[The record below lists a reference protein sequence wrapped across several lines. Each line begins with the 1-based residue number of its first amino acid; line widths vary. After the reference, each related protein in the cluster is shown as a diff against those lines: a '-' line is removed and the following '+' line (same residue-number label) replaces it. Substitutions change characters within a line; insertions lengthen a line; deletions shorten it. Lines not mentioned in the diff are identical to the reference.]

1 MYILKDSCIC
11 INIYSSILSIRA
23 RSSELVPEQ
32 NCNQNFTDANIKLMR
47 ACYWGACAEALE
59 MMQRVMQ
66 AAQDNGWLNN
76 TIVVYTSDHGDM
88 SLEHMQYL
96 KNSFY
101 EPSSRVPLIMVPFNV
116 PGISPSQQGMPSS
129 TLNHPP
135 AAVVTS

>member
-1 MYILKDSCIC
+1 MYLLKDSFIC
-11 INIYSSILSIRA
+11 MNMHSSILSIHV

-32 NCNQNFTDANIKLMR
+32 NCNQNFTDTDIKLMR
-47 ACYWGACAEALE
+47 SCYWGACAEALE
-59 MMQRVMQ
+59 FMNSIMLSAQ
-66 AAQDNGWLNN
+66 ANGWLNN

-116 PGISPSQQGMPSS
+116 PGISPTQQGMPSS
-129 TLNHPP
+129 T
-135 AAVVTS
+135 